1 MIIETPESC
10 TTGRRN
16 DADDVDDTH
25 CARSRGLARR
35 CAIGAGNGPHAQA
48 NRTAGFRNEYA
59 LRTDWPVGDP
69 DGLRRRSQYLELWD
83 AFGEDLRGP
92 SANWGVFDG
101 IEVGG
106 AFIDREG
113 ESNKGIVNAKIN
125 IIPENFKWFEVG
137 VGVVD
142 AADALEQTLYVVAS
156 ADLVVP
162 DRLKNQAIGLRGH
175 VGAGTGMFQDK
186 VFGGGEL
193 WLDEKFS
200 LVGEWDT
207 RNFNGGFRYVHDS
220 SFRLQIGFQHTDFF
234 LSAGY
239 ILRF

>member
-1 MIIETPESC
+1 MPTTLTTLIAPALAATLAAAPLEPET
-10 TTGRRN
+10 
-16 DADDVDDTH
+16 
-25 CARSRGLARR
+25 
-35 CAIGAGNGPHAQA
+35 GPTLR
-48 NRTAGFRNEYA
+48 RTAQPVSEMNTLYGPTGLLVIPTAFVADRNT
-59 LRTDWPVGDP
+59 LSFGT
-69 DGLRRRSQYLELWD
+69 

-92 SANWGVFDG
+92 SANWGAFDG

-137 VGVVD
+137 VGVID